1 MEMPNTEKTVSFL
14 WKIMKYKSTRI
25 LFMIGFFL
33 FMYQILYAMGSFFA
47 IDTLILSMYMCW
59 IAMFVIFSSFLP
71 IEKALI
77 YNIEDLKT
85 DVPNVVNPIST
96 ALT

>member
-1 MEMPNTEKTVSFL
+1 
-14 WKIMKYKSTRI
+14 
-25 LFMIGFFL
+25 MIGFFL

-71 IEKALI
+71 IQKALI
-77 YNIEDLKT
+77 YV
-85 DVPNVVNPIST
+85 VPTLENPVASVVAP
-96 ALT
+96 ALAPDKIDPT